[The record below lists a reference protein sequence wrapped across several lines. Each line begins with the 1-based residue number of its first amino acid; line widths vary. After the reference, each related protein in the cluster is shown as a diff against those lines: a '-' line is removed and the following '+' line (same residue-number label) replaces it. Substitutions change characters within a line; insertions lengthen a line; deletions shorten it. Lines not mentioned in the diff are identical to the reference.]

1 MSEAAVTADQRP
13 WFIQLLGASGWGSC
27 RIALAWATSGGVAAG
42 GALVAAVTLSG
53 GMSSGTAPSVSLI
66 LFLMGASA
74 GLVHG
79 SLFGYIARDL
89 QRTPREAL
97 RGILAAVVLAIP
109 SLVVAWIAA
118 LWISL
123 SAAALRPAATFG
135 TRVGVGIGWLIGL
148 ALFAWAAYEGV
159 HALIRAFKRWP
170 EYRVAAPVLSVIFAV
185 LAVRFLSTRPEIW
198 GTEIRVTG
206 VGALVLALGATVWI
220 ALPVAIA
227 VLYAVRKLLGGG
239 RASS

>member
-1 MSEAAVTADQRP
+1 MTAHRRP
-13 WFIQLLGASGWGSC
+13 WYLQLLGASGWGSC

-42 GALVAAVTLSG
+42 GALVAVITLGG

-89 QRTPREAL
+89 KRSRSEAL
-97 RGILAAVVLAIP
+97 RGILAAVVLAVP
-109 SLVVAWIAA
+109 SLVVSWIAA

-123 SAAALRPAATFG
+123 TAAAVRPAATFG

-159 HALIRAFKRWP
+159 HALIRAFRRWP
-170 EYRVAAPVLSVIFAV
+170 EYRIAAPVLSVIFAV
-185 LAVRFLSTRPEIW
+185 LAVRFLTTRPEIW
-198 GTEIRVTG
+198 GTEVRVTG

-220 ALPVAIA
+220 AFPVAIA
-227 VLYAVRKLLGGG
+227 LLYGGRKLLAGA